1 MSDETRM
8 GFQGDSRNS
17 TFIMVYEDVWQ
28 ALLGDPDA
36 LAVYMALRR
45 RTYDGNRSWY
55 AKKKEMAEESGVSVG
70 TFERRIKALQ
80 EHGLVSVTHQY
91 RDPKTQKISTT
102 KGGRFTEQIQNI
114 YTVTEHT
121 AAWYKAIA
129 NSTTSP
135 HTDAMSPHTDV
146 GVTSQRGA
154 NIDPL
159 HTSQTHTKE
168 RGADAPVADAPA
180 PKKTRKKPALPL
192 PDEWT
197 PSDRTVKAMAEEC
210 PAVDQE
216 KELLAFR
223 DHWWSKDER
232 RASWDATYRNWIRRS
247 AEWSSKNQ
255 RSRSNGN
262 SLADWGAP
270 SAQQQQP
277 SGPNPFRSIY
287 DESRAI
293 NG

>member
-1 MSDETRM
+1 MHD
-8 GFQGDSRNS
+8 GADLKGDGRNS

-28 ALLGDPDA
+28 ALLGDPEA

-45 RTYDGNRSWY
+45 RTYDGNRTWY
-55 AKKKEMAEESGVSVG
+55 AKKKEMAEESGVSVA
-70 TFERRIKALQ
+70 TFERRIKVLQ
-80 EHGLVSVTHQY
+80 KHGLVSVRHQY
-91 RDPKTQKISTT
+91 RNPKTGKIGTA
-102 KGGRFTEQIQNI
+102 KVGDFKEQIQNI
-114 YTVTEHT
+114 YTVTERT
-121 AAWYKAIA
+121 AAWYEEIA
-129 NSTTSP
+129 NIATSP
-135 HTDAMSPHTDV
+135 HADVGSPHADV

-168 RGADAPVADAPA
+168 RGASAPVADAPA
-180 PKKTRKKPALPL
+180 PKKKSRKKPALPL
-192 PDEWT
+192 PENWT
-197 PSDRTVKAMAEEC
+197 PSERTVQAMAKEC
-210 PAVDQE
+210 PTVDQE

-247 AEWSSKNQ
+247 AEWSSNKQ
-255 RSRSNGN
+255 SRSNVN

-270 SAQQQQP
+270 STQQQAPAGQ
-277 SGPNPFRSIY
+277 NPFRSIY
-287 DESRAI
+287 DEMRAI